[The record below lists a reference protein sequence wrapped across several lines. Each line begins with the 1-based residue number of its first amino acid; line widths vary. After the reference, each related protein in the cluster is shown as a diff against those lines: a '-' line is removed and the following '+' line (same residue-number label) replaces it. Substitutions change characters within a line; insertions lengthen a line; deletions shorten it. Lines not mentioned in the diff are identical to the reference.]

1 MLSGKTFLVTGA
13 TGRLGCETVL
23 RLEHLGATVQPLV
36 LPGYPLKP
44 KRVAWEACSNPLRVH
59 GRENLDTLKPP
70 DYVINFHWRVDRT
83 LSCSDQLL
91 FEIENNVQRL
101 AYFWEWLADNSLVRF
116 VNISSIRVFSSLNH
130 NPISSKTE
138 PRPLSPY
145 GIAKMTAEHFFDAC
159 FTKAGWPVVHLRLC
173 SVASPGEHPSHL
185 MSRLYASAF
194 DNQEIVLNSG
204 HTCSVIYIDEVVDLI
219 ITAAL
224 SADSRRYNITAE
236 PVSIDRI
243 ASAFER
249 VSGKRIHSVCRD
261 LEPCISDRIFA
272 SDREKLQ
279 SSWTRSTPLEGMIE
293 NYIEACTS
301 TKNRL
306 LTCTNPHY
314 NCL

>member
-13 TGRLGCETVL
+13 TGRLGYETVL
-23 RLEHLGATVQPLV
+23 RLEKLSATVHPLV
-36 LPGYPLKP
+36 LPGYPLEP
-44 KRVAWEACSNPLRVH
+44 KRVAWKACSRPLQVH
-59 GRENLDTLKPP
+59 GREDLDALGTP

-83 LSCSDQLL
+83 LSFTDQLL

-101 AYFWEWLADNSLVRF
+101 AFFWEWLAENSLVRF

-145 GIAKMTAEHFFDAC
+145 GIAKLTAEHFLDAC
-159 FTKAGWPVVHLRLC
+159 FARTGWPVIHLRLC

-185 MSRLYASAF
+185 MSRLYVSAF
-194 DNQEIVLNSG
+194 DDQEIVLNSG
-204 HTCSVIYIDEVVDLI
+204 HTCSVMYIDEVVDLI

-224 SADSRRYNITAE
+224 SADSRRYIIAAE

-243 ASAFER
+243 ASVFER
-249 VSGKRIHSVCRD
+249 ISGKKIHSVCRD

-272 SDREKLQ
+272 SDRGKLQ
-279 SSWTRSTPLEGMIE
+279 STWTRSTPLESMIE

-301 TKNRL
+301 TKTRH

>member
-23 RLEHLGATVQPLV
+23 RLEDLGASVQPLV
-36 LPGYPLKP
+36 LPGYPLEP
-44 KRVAWEACSNPLRVH
+44 KRVAWEACSKPLKVH
-59 GRENLDTLKPP
+59 GREDLDALRPP

-91 FEIENNVQRL
+91 FEIKNNVQRP

-116 VNISSIRVFSSLNH
+116 VNISSIRVFSPLNH
-130 NPISSKTE
+130 NPISSMTE

-159 FTKAGWPVVHLRLC
+159 FAKADWPVVHLRLC

-224 SADSRRYNITAE
+224 SADSRRYIITAE

-249 VSGKRIHSVCRD
+249 ISGKRIHSVFRD
-261 LEPCISDRIFA
+261 LEPGISDRIFA
-272 SDREKLQ
+272 SDRGKLH
-279 SSWTRSTPLEGMIE
+279 SSWTRSTPLDEMIE

-306 LTCTNPHY
+306 LACTNPHY